1 MRIQHTTYRK
11 IIALLILLSSV
22 SSLFAQSKT
31 YHVTAEATSGGDG
44 LSWDKAITLTE
55 ALNLAKAGDEIWV
68 KGYEDITGHIYKAPE
83 GGFVLPSGVA
93 MYGGFE
99 GKETNKN
106 ALPTGRHKYQMKY
119 QTALVG
125 DINTND
131 KASQQL
137 IIYPENTTR
146 TDNATHVLTLQM
158 GVTPG
163 NTNENNAPTI
173 VSGFLIA
180 AGNASGENTSAN
192 GRGGGIYVVN
202 NSNGGNA
209 QSRFFRISQC
219 NFANNYGMRG
229 GAIYVDKSCTN
240 PQSAI
245 SYCSFFNNVAGKRGT
260 SENEGGGMWIDGTA
274 TVYNC
279 NINNNTNGGIRLSK
293 TSKIVNCSVIANTVS
308 AVDLTAAGAS
318 GSDGG
323 GAVYNTVLWHCT
335 TLCKNDTRP
344 VFKSCAF
351 SEVESADG
359 KDANGNVRISI
370 QNHTTKP
377 APWFVQSVVNL
388 GYDFS
393 FSSNLKQL
401 INTSFR
407 FEETSA
413 LYGAGD
419 LQYYQNYIEKSNL
432 EATGSTDVR
441 GKKRYE
447 SSSID
452 IGAYEY
458 ERLMAGRIR
467 YVMQNRQ
474 GTGDGSSWANA
485 MDDIQKAIN
494 DLAEDANGMKGEVW
508 VAEGTY
514 EIKNRIAEAQNA
526 PTSLLMKDG
535 ISVYGS
541 FKGNETSRA
550 QRIAASTDLKEPWSW
565 HYKSTI
571 KGNGYEST
579 TWSPTD
585 EEWKV
590 TSSSYHVVWFAP
602 LPDGGQAFSDNVYLE
617 GFIIEGGA
625 YQETND
631 KKFEPDCGAGVYMN
645 DPNAKLRYCIVRNCN
660 PGIKDTENKTPRGG
674 GIYCRNGMTEGNLV
688 YNCSAYMGGGI
699 YIDDAGFVT
708 RSMVTNCSANM
719 GAGVYLKGDA
729 TDPNKAYYQ
738 ILATSVVSNNTST
751 RNGAVYVDG
760 HGLVINNTITNNY
773 TTNTSDAADKESSNT
788 GGVYIKKKGLIA
800 NNIIWNNSLL
810 QSTSNSNHQ
819 AARAQVYA
827 ASPTKETVQ
836 FYNNAISDVNAAIW
850 NNTYQVGT
858 TAINNYYSGMGFEQI
873 QGTQFSTK
881 EDFNNKRGVITD
893 KTEVDYFWEVKQGT
907 RLRNIGISYALL
919 PSAYL
924 YQPQI
929 DLNGKP
935 FSFTPSTGAYM
946 PDNHDIVFELN
957 TTAKRLRIYY
967 DRSRELVE
975 GTGQSWEK
983 SYTSS
988 AVDEVI
994 DYLAT
999 IQDGDT
1005 VNVVEK
1011 GSTTKTK
1018 FTINKADGYQ
1028 FEICAREGIFA
1039 PKTAYV
1045 NEESD
1050 AKSCTF
1056 RIQPTVLPLTL
1067 YAGYPAYSEKKNPD
1081 DSDRNPILYRTE
1093 VNGNMEGSELSDG
1106 LYHLV
1111 RIEAGANVTID
1122 GYVFT
1127 HAYAAG
1133 KAYMPYGGGAL
1144 IGSVDQIND
1153 PTTVKF
1159 KNCIFENNTAMNGAA
1174 LATMPDAENVNL
1186 ELENCVIN
1194 NNTSKDLHN
1203 QNPSELPS
1211 IIYLNK
1217 SNGSNNSLTL
1227 NHVSIINN
1235 EGVAPDYNL
1244 VQQTSYAVGNK
1255 LYING
1260 AWEGSKC
1267 NNTIDINTLGKDGA
1281 MNFSNPT
1288 KEVGAKMVG
1297 NVYFGGYAAFRPLT
1311 SSIEAGKIINSA
1323 ASSTTTKDMTGEER
1337 NLGGAPDLGAY
1348 EALLPKDGHVIY
1360 VRSYNTEWIEN
1371 NATDKEQIDG
1381 SPNFNLLNDDTSG
1394 KVYNGTSWDAAI
1406 HGNAVC
1412 DLNQLEANDNNFY
1425 IRLEDGKM
1433 MAATKDV
1440 RAYSVYQKP
1449 TSWKN
1454 NTGIYAD
1461 NYYGPISGHYSHFMV
1476 NGFINDYLK
1485 DNTNAD
1491 LYWNVYQGNTNHKDK
1506 YSDKDFNLIN
1516 NDRKERYVSG
1526 LQFAVEK
1533 AAKYNEEHKNESG
1546 FIPKEVWVGAG
1557 VYTDYKGFVIR
1568 NGVKVYGGFPHE
1580 GNPNMD
1586 DRLPLLSQY
1595 IPARG
1600 DKKDKKKSDYETI
1613 LQIRKESPV
1622 KRDNNDVLQHNMETE
1637 INNRNVERHYVL
1649 YQPDVCVPTWHVV
1662 GDSSTITQA
1671 NSYRFI
1677 KNNSSHP
1684 YYENYQGNSANAPY
1698 NVNIYKQYENVKWD
1712 GFTIRHGY
1720 IINYQANRD
1729 GGPGV
1734 RVFDN
1739 VELENLVIVNN
1750 LNHGYRV
1757 RGGGL
1762 YMDGQNSK
1770 ISNSY
1775 QLNNYAT
1782 NANSVSKAQVP
1793 DDTFKKNKSKYGNQD
1808 VYGGGAYM
1816 IVGTGFNMVV
1826 AKNRVMGT
1834 TESGGGIF
1842 IESATF
1848 YNNTVAYNMVENK
1861 NEGSGIMQWSNA
1873 ETGINSSLSLYNCI
1887 IYGNI
1892 KRNGGTNY
1900 QVGSTSVNTFK
1911 TPHSCYLPSCTDAL
1925 NNIFKK
1931 DSKNIISSVN
1941 PFADGENA
1949 KNTLDFR
1956 LAAESKCL
1964 NAGTEDL
1971 KQNGEAKIASLPSKD
1986 MDFTNRIKDCTV
1998 DIGAYEADNT
2008 ENIAAEAKTN
2018 TAGIVDYIYYVTSNG
2033 YGNRSGDSP
2042 KNAAC
2047 ADKLQS
2053 VLTAAGKLFEE
2064 KNKGI
2069 TDNAKKS
2076 KVYVKVA
2083 GYQADENGDRFVY
2096 HANTLADPND
2106 PQSYTFLIPNGVWLM
2121 GGYNEGTQKNGVP
2134 DPKTYNWDNDQRDC
2148 INEYQTLL
2156 SAKTEVK
2163 AGSTVTQEV
2172 NGYHTVCFGKWPTGE
2187 LDDYNTTAIEYR
2199 AVIDGCHLIDGNASD
2214 VAGFKSMGGAAV
2226 VPKKAHVRN
2235 CLITGCE
2242 ATKGGALS
2250 LLKGGMVSGSVI
2262 LNNKAQEGGAI
2273 YAPRTTS
2280 QIEEEKDFHAYV
2292 ISCTI
2297 VKNDATIGGGIY
2309 QEDNT
2314 LIGGNS
2320 VIWGNTAQTDNN
2332 ISGKVDFLS
2341 EDYLQG
2347 TGSGSL
2353 TTQFYPYNYCFVE
2366 KMSLPANMMNTE
2378 MSSDWESYFKNQTYY
2393 VPRAYSPLIGNGVD
2407 KSYVEAWK
2415 DYGISDYDI
2424 TGKTRT
2430 LSERQTAGAFALEL
2444 PIFDT
2449 TKLLKRLFVSQE
2461 GGELV
2466 NDENIQKYYGRSFL
2480 TPFNSL
2486 DAALDYIKEAREKN
2500 VATEAT
2506 HFEILMTGGT
2516 YKPGKMR
2523 KDKDLSPDQNT
2534 IDRRLQS
2541 FTIPVNVDIFGSFSV
2556 NDPYSSTPVDPKT
2569 GKETGGKFTSLG
2581 DKTLEADGDIKT
2593 ILEDRNK
2600 DHMTDNNKNGL
2611 IEPWEF
2617 QNPTILSGDIKA
2629 SEKERNVYHVVYSNA
2644 ESTGTSSSQNNEV
2657 VLDGITIM
2665 NGETMTELKS
2675 IEGENKIAEIGRG
2688 GGIYTNRVNYTL
2700 NRCRLMKNSGLH
2712 GGAIYANNASLDII
2726 GSTISGNRDV
2736 SEKASQDKIAL
2747 PGKGG
2752 AIYLYLTESK
2762 NGNLHIIN
2770 SLLANNDVTCG
2781 KITSTESSQGGA
2793 IYIRRADDAS
2803 TMTAG
2808 YQDAYI
2814 VNSLIVNNKAKEDG
2828 AIHVENEVSG
2838 TITPI
2843 LYNTAIWGNEST
2855 GNSVLLKRE
2864 HMRNCAWDELPESTA
2879 STANDGNIKL
2889 NKENIASDGPRFT
2902 EPTTIK
2908 GYEGYKLDAKW
2919 NPQAISVLTD
2929 AGDGKKKA
2937 DDTYEKGKEGKYF
2950 DWWYKHE
2957 DRLDDYGYPSEY
2969 IRSANSS
2976 KEYFRYVGPKD
2987 EKGVVTEKPID
2998 IGMYEFQYVLKF
3010 TDLER
3015 VYIGMTQEGEGDG
3028 SSWANQ
3034 STDLR
3039 GAIIAMANPSGN
3051 ASTGTGTGITSKR
3064 QVFVRGGTYY
3074 SPTYSSGD
3082 AFSLF
3087 VNNADK
3093 AQYIESIELVGGC
3106 TGKKI
3111 NGKEEQDFSNP
3122 SVLVE
3127 NPTKVNETKN
3137 LLNITTNGKPVTISG
3152 FTFINISNQE
3162 DYGVGINAVNNLTAD
3177 GNTAATLKVHHCAF
3191 RYNNKAGMLAENK
3204 DANSAL
3210 KLWNVLFADGK
3221 GDGIIINNGKS
3232 DITNATFVNNNGTAV
3247 STTSVY
3253 NSVAWKNK
3261 DQAKLNFKDHY
3272 NVIIDKNVVNGD
3284 VLNGPNFVDPEHGD
3298 YRIRPSLLLLNQGN
3312 NEKYCQAVGLTEAG
3326 HEIDYPATLAA
3337 EKDLGNTARLIGS
3350 NIDIGAY
3357 ECDTEMKSIIYVKSV
3372 LTNGTGESW
3381 DNPTN
3386 DLQGAINL
3394 AELYANKHAGEYGYV
3409 FVDRNLK
3416 ADNVNISMPG
3426 VKMFGSMR
3434 EETSSETGTEAIVND
3449 LLSQR
3454 KGIIE
3459 SSSQSTI
3466 NGLTLNNTTTGS
3478 ETRMCLVDGFKVSG
3492 NVSLKG
3498 NSMLSTSIIDG
3509 NISGDANGMLYNSL
3523 ALGTVENVK
3532 SVNVTASGAL
3542 SSTTGSAANRASVNT
3557 YNKPVNTY
3565 NKYVKDEYWKFQL
3578 DETSGDINANADATA
3593 TNECI
3598 DKVMHRHDLAGNKRI
3613 RDNVDNGCFETW
3625 YLTNDAEANMTD
3637 YPHGKSVVYV
3647 MTEDKELKLDNGFY
3661 TETNPFCPGF
3671 LLLKHHAGLR
3681 GNNSYVNLT
3690 NFAVE
3695 RNLKKGTNFF
3705 SMPFKATKMEVS
3717 GFENPE
3723 TSGVIAYYYNA
3734 ATRAKYDYKFGKTN
3748 SEAWIRGVDNQ
3759 RNFTAG
3765 FRMDATE
3772 AKTVRFY
3779 GTSYTE
3785 KDGRTNRSLLDKI
3798 TLVQNNN
3805 QQPWSSS
3812 NGGGLKFTHK
3822 ENMGWNLFG
3831 SPYLCAMNYS
3841 DMEYG
3846 RVIYQYDDNDKDKG
3860 NDNDND
3866 NDNDNGIY
3874 KAINTDGIKTGY
3886 IPAMDAV
3893 FTQTATLDNSEIVIV
3908 EHSPAR
3914 AKTAYQATKALNIA
3928 ITQNDRISRA
3938 SNGSPV
3944 DDQLQLNAVP
3954 AQEAKSDFDL
3964 GSDGVKWMT
3973 SQNAQIYATRNGGRY
3988 SLLSAISIDA
3998 EQSIGISL
4006 PETGEYTISI
4016 PEECDASE
4024 YETVWLKD
4032 KETGKAIDLKEGDY
4046 RFHASQAGEQN
4057 HRFTISF
4064 NRMATDMK
4072 SDISIQSIGFRT
4084 IVLKGLQPN
4093 DLISVYAADGV
4104 LALQKKA
4111 KAEKEQVRTA
4121 IQGNVIVEVTRGGKQ
4136 MAVRK
4141 IALK

>member
-1 MRIQHTTYRK
+1 MRKLYPTYCK
-11 IIALLILLSSV
+11 LIATLLLLGCSIALS
-22 SSLFAQSKT
+22 AQGKT
-31 YHVTAEATSGGDG
+31 YHVKADSEITTSGNDG
-44 LSWDKAITLTE
+44 LSWNKAITLE
-55 ALNLAKAGDEIWV
+55 NALHLAKAGDEIWV

-93 MYGGFE
+93 MYGGFA
-99 GKETNKN
+99 GDETIKN
-106 ALPTGRHKYQMKY
+106 DLPTGRHKYQMKY

-125 DINTND
+125 DIATND

-146 TDNATHVLTLQM
+146 SDNATHVLTLQM
-158 GVTPG
+158 GVTQD
-163 NTNENNAPTI
+163 NTNDSNKPTI

-180 AGNASGENTSAN
+180 AGNAKGENTSAN

-202 NSNGGNA
+202 KSNDNNA
-209 QSRFFRISQC
+209 GSRYFRISQC

-229 GAIYVDKSCTN
+229 GAIYVDNSCTN
-240 PQSAI
+240 QLSAI
-245 SYCSFFNNVAGKRGT
+245 SYCSIFNNVAGKRGS

-279 NINNNTNGGIRLSK
+279 NINNNTNGGIRLSN

-308 AVDLTAAGAS
+308 AVDLTTAGAS
-318 GSDGG
+318 GSNDG

-351 SEVESADG
+351 SEVEPAGG
-359 KDANGNVRISI
+359 KDANGNVHISI

-474 GTGDGSSWANA
+474 GKGDGSSWANA

-508 VAEGTY
+508 VAGGTY
-514 EIKNRIAEAQNA
+514 EIKNRITEAQNA

-541 FKGNETSRA
+541 FKGDEKSRA
-550 QRIAASTDLKEPWSW
+550 ERFAASTDLKEPWSW
-565 HYKSTI
+565 HNPSTI

-602 LPDGGQAFSDNVYLE
+602 LPGGGQAFSDNVYLE

-631 KKFEPDCGAGVYMN
+631 PKFEPDCGAGVYMN

-810 QSTSNSNHQ
+810 QSTSNSNQQ

-858 TAINNYYSGMGFEQI
+858 TAINNYYSGMGFI
-873 QGTQFSTK
+873 QGDTDTPFCTT

-893 KTEVDYFWEVKQGT
+893 KTKINYFWELKQGT

-946 PDNHDIVFELN
+946 PDNYDIVFELN
-957 TTAKRLRIYY
+957 KTAKRLRIYY

-999 IQDGDT
+999 IQDGGK

-1011 GSTTKTK
+1011 GSTTITE
-1018 FTINKADGYQ
+1018 FTINQADGYQ

-1067 YAGYPAYSEKKNPD
+1067 YAGYPTYSENQNPD
-1081 DSDRNPILYRTE
+1081 DSDRNPTLYRTE
-1093 VNGNMEGSELSDG
+1093 INGNMEGSELSDG

-1159 KNCIFENNTAMNGAA
+1159 RNCIFENNTAMNGAA

-1194 NNTSKDLHN
+1194 NNTSQDINEQQLT
-1203 QNPSELPS
+1203 EWPS

-1217 SNGSNNSLTL
+1217 SKGSNNQLTL
-1227 NHVSIINN
+1227 KHVTIINN
-1235 EGVAPDYNL
+1235 IGLAPATKDL
-1244 VQQTSYAVGNK
+1244 GSTSYAAGNVVI
-1255 LYING
+1255 YQDQTI
-1260 AWEGSKC
+1260 EGSTAC
-1267 NNTIDINTLGKDGA
+1267 NSIYPIHTLGESGA
-1281 MNFSNPT
+1281 KNFSNPT
-1288 KEVGAKMVG
+1288 KEVGARMVG
-1297 NVYFGGYAAFRPLT
+1297 NVYYGGYAFFRPLT
-1311 SSIEAGKIINSA
+1311 SSIEADKIINSA
-1323 ASSTTTKDMTGEER
+1323 ASSTTTKDMTSEER

-1348 EALLPKDGHVIY
+1348 EAILPEDGRVIY
-1360 VRSYNTEWIEN
+1360 VRSYNTKYISNEDSN
-1371 NATDKEQIDG
+1371 YDDQDG
-1381 SPNFNLLNDDTSG
+1381 EPDFNLLQESDTQ
-1394 KVYNGTSWDAAI
+1394 YDGTSWDKAI
-1406 HGNAVC
+1406 IGNAMC
-1412 DLNQLEANDNNFY
+1412 DNNIERKGNNFY
-1425 IRLEDGKM
+1425 VTENGSLLNTSIENK
-1433 MAATKDV
+1433 
-1440 RAYSVYQKP
+1440 AYSQNGGKYRSE
-1449 TSWKN
+1449 TDSYGDFWKN
-1454 NTGIYAD
+1454 
-1461 NYYGPISGHYSHFMV
+1461 SGNLQNQESTAWKTY
-1476 NGFINDYLK
+1476 NKI
-1485 DNTNAD
+1485 TN
-1491 LYWNVYQGNTNHKDK
+1491 NRN
-1506 YSDKDFNLIN
+1506 
-1516 NDRKERYVSG
+1516 ERYISG
-1526 LQFAVEK
+1526 LQYAVEK
-1533 AAKYNEEHKNESG
+1533 AAKINEDLKSG
-1546 FIPKEVWVGAG
+1546 EKPVVVWVGAG
-1557 VYTDYKGFVIR
+1557 IYTDYKGFVIR
-1568 NGVKVYGGFPHE
+1568 DKVKVYGGFPYE
-1580 GNPNMD
+1580 GYPNES
-1586 DRLPLLSQY
+1586 DRHPLLSQY
-1595 IPARG
+1595 VPARKEYENL
-1600 DKKDKKKSDYETI
+1600 DKTKYETI
-1613 LQIRKESPV
+1613 LQIRKELPV
-1622 KRDNNDVLQHNMETE
+1622 YFKNGDKEMWYQEKNSTDGSNYDFTKTL
-1637 INNRNVERHYVL
+1637 INSGKTERHYVL
-1649 YQPDVCVPTWHVV
+1649 YQPDVCLPTWSPS
-1662 GDSSTITQA
+1662 GDGNASRTDGNAVRYKGNLID
-1671 NSYRFI
+1671 NINY
-1677 KNNSSHP
+1677 KD
-1684 YYENYQGNSANAPY
+1684 YEYA
-1698 NVNIYKQYENVKWD
+1698 KWD
-1712 GFTIRHGY
+1712 GFSVRHGY
-1720 IINYQANRD
+1720 IINYPGANRD
-1729 GGPGV
+1729 GGAGV
-1734 RVFDN
+1734 RVFRG
-1739 VELENLVIVNN
+1739 VELENLIIVNN
-1750 LNHGYRV
+1750 FNHGSRV

-1762 YMDGQNSK
+1762 YMDGENSK

-1775 QLNNYAT
+1775 LLRNLSY
-1782 NANSVSKAQVP
+1782 ANSSE
-1793 DDTFKKNKSKYGNQD
+1793 S
-1808 VYGGGAYM
+1808 YGGGAYM
-1816 IVGTGFNMVV
+1816 IQGTGFNLVV
-1826 AKNRVMGT
+1826 ANNRCYNGICR
-1834 TESGGGIF
+1834 GGGIF
-1842 IESATF
+1842 LESAKF
-1848 YNNTVAYNMVENK
+1848 YNNTIAYNMATN
-1861 NEGSGIMQWSNA
+1861 G
-1873 ETGINSSLSLYNCI
+1873 TGIYHWQDANTGVSSQLSLYNCI
-1887 IYGNI
+1887 IYDNYDNSKQITDQVNSAASGKMNPSHNCYMNSGNI
-1892 KRNGGTNY
+1892 NNKFQESDGNFTGTYLAFPFEDKTYKNGKDGVFRFRNARLKNNFRLNESDGLDGNKCLNGGTTE
-1900 QVGSTSVNTFK
+1900 VGSGII
-1911 TPHSCYLPSCTDAL
+1911 LPET
-1925 NNIFKK
+1925 
-1931 DSKNIISSVN
+1931 
-1941 PFADGENA
+1941 
-1949 KNTLDFR
+1949 
-1956 LAAESKCL
+1956 
-1964 NAGTEDL
+1964 
-1971 KQNGEAKIASLPSKD
+1971 D
-1986 MDFTNRIKDCTV
+1986 MDYTNRIKDCAI

-2008 ENIAAEAKTN
+2008 ENIAAQAKTN

-2033 YGNRSGDSP
+2033 YGNRSGNSP

-2069 TDNAKKS
+2069 TDNDKKS

-2121 GGYNEGTQKNGVP
+2121 GGYNEGTQKNGEP
-2134 DPKTYNWDNDQRDC
+2134 IEGTYNWDDDQRDC

-2187 LDDYNTTAIEYR
+2187 LDDYNTKAIEYR

-2214 VAGFKSMGGAAV
+2214 KAGFKSMGGAAV

-2280 QIEEEKDFHAYV
+2280 QIEEKKGFHAYV

-2297 VKNDATIGGGIY
+2297 IKNDATIGGGIY

-2332 ISGKVDFLS
+2332 ISGKVDILS
-2341 EDYLQG
+2341 ADYLQG
-2347 TGSGSL
+2347 ISSL
-2353 TTQFYPYNYCFVE
+2353 TTKFYPYNYCFVE

-2378 MSSDWESYFKNQTYY
+2378 MTSDWESYFKDQTYY

-2415 DYGISDYDI
+2415 NYGISDYDI

-2444 PIFDT
+2444 PTFDKN
-2449 TKLLKRLFVSQE
+2449 KLLTRLFVSQE

-2466 NDENIQKYYGRSFL
+2466 NDADIQKYYGRSFL

-2486 DAALDYIKEAREKN
+2486 DAALDYINEARKQE
-2500 VATEAT
+2500 VAKDNT

-2523 KDKDLSPDQNT
+2523 KKENISTGQTN

-2541 FTIPVNVDIFGSFSV
+2541 FTIPANVDIFGSFTV
-2556 NDPYSSTPVDPKT
+2556 NDLYSSTPVDPKT
-2569 GKETGGKFTSLG
+2569 GEKTGEKLISLGGK
-2581 DKTLEADGDIKT
+2581 TLKADDDIKT
-2593 ILEDRNK
+2593 ILKNRNES
-2600 DHMTDNNKNGL
+2600 HMTDNNKNGL

-2629 SEKERNVYHVVYSNA
+2629 SETERNVYHVVYSNA
-2644 ESTGTSSSQNNEV
+2644 ESSLNNEV

-2665 NGETMTELKS
+2665 NGETMTELKTM
-2675 IEGENKIAEIGRG
+2675 EGEDEKVAEIGRG
-2688 GGIYTNRVNYTL
+2688 GGIYTNRMNYTL

-2752 AIYLYLTESK
+2752 AIYLYLTASE

-2793 IYIRRADDAS
+2793 IYIRRASDAVN
-2803 TMTAG
+2803 MPAN

-2814 VNSLIVNNKAKEDG
+2814 VNSLIVNNKAKQDG
-2828 AIHVENEVSG
+2828 AIHVENEVTSG
-2838 TITPI
+2838 TTITPI

-2864 HMRNCAWDELPESTA
+2864 HMNNCAWDELPESTT
-2879 STANDGNIKL
+2879 STANDGNVKL
-2889 NKENIASDGPRFT
+2889 NTENIASDGPRFT
-2902 EPTTIK
+2902 EPTTTK

-2929 AGDGKKKA
+2929 AGDGSKDK
-2937 DDTYEKGKEGKYF
+2937 DDKNETGKYLN
-2950 DWWYKHE
+2950 WWTMHNN
-2957 DRLDDYGYPSEY
+2957 RLKEYGYRSEY

-2976 KEYFRYVGPKD
+2976 KEYYRYVGPKD
-2987 EKGVVTEKPID
+2987 EKGEVTEKPID

-3010 TDLER
+3010 TDLEK

-3051 ASTGTGTGITSKR
+3051 SSAGTGTGITSKR

-3087 VNNADK
+3087 VNNGDK
-3093 AQYIESIELVGGC
+3093 AKFIESIELVGGC
-3106 TGKKI
+3106 TGKNI
-3111 NGKEEQDFSNP
+3111 NGKEDQDFSNP
-3122 SVLVE
+3122 SVLIE

-3152 FTFINISNQE
+3152 FTFTNKSNQK
-3162 DYGVGINAVNNLTAD
+3162 DYGVGINAMVNNDQAGKGEKMRL
-3177 GNTAATLKVHHCAF
+3177 HHCAF
-3191 RYNNKAGMLAENK
+3191 RKNNGTGMVVNNQK
-3204 DANSAL
+3204 GYGINM
-3210 KLWNVLFADGK
+3210 WNVLFADGI
-3221 GDGIIINNGKS
+3221 GDGLTITGS
-3232 DITNATFVNNNGTAV
+3232 QSADITNATFVNNTGTAV
-3247 STTSVY
+3247 SGTDNVY
-3253 NSVAWKNK
+3253 NSVAWKNGS
-3261 DQAKLNFKDHY
+3261 QKLNTDIKY
-3272 NVIIDKNVVNGD
+3272 NNVVIDRTIENGN
-3284 VLNGPNFVDPEHGD
+3284 VLNGPNFVDPTNCD
-3298 YRIRPSLLLLNQGN
+3298 YRIRPSLLLLDQGN
-3312 NEKYCQAVGLTEAG
+3312 NEKYCQAVGLTEEG

-3337 EKDLGNTARLIGS
+3337 EKDLGNTARLIGD

-3394 AELYANKHAGEYGYV
+3394 AELYANKNAGKYGYV

-3434 EETSSETGTEAIVND
+3434 EETRSVEDTEDTEAIVSN

-3466 NGLTLNNTTTGS
+3466 NGLTLNNTTTGT
-3478 ETRMCLVDGFKVSG
+3478 ENRMCLVDGFKVSG
-3492 NVSLKG
+3492 AVSIQG

-3523 ALGTVENVK
+3523 ALGTVEKVK
-3532 SVNVTASGAL
+3532 SVNVTAAKAL
-3542 SSTTGSAANRASVNT
+3542 PEISGSAANRSSVTTN
-3557 YNKPVNTY
+3557 N
-3565 NKYVKDEYWKFQL
+3565 YVKDEYWKYQL
-3578 DETSGDINANADATA
+3578 DETDNNNINQHDANVDGNPTKACTVQ
-3593 TNECI
+3593 
-3598 DKVMHRHDLAGNKRI
+3598 VMHNHDLAGNQRI
-3613 RDNVDNGCFETW
+3613 RGKVDNGCFETW
-3625 YLTNDAEANMTD
+3625 YLTNDATANQDD

-3647 MTEDKELKLDNGFY
+3647 MTEDKELKLDNTFY
-3661 TETNPFCPGF
+3661 TEMNPFSPGF

-3695 RNLKKGTNFF
+3695 RKLKAGTNFF
-3705 SMPFKATKMEVS
+3705 SMPFKANNMEVE
-3717 GFENPE
+3717 GTKNPADGSV
-3723 TSGVIAYYYNA
+3723 TAYYYNA
-3734 ATRAKYDYKFGKTN
+3734 ATRAKYDYKFDQ
-3748 SEAWIRGVDNQ
+3748 SESKAWVKGVDNQ

-3765 FRMDATE
+3765 FRMDATA

-3785 KDGRTNRSLLDKI
+3785 NGSQLGQI

-3841 DMEYG
+3841 DMAYG
-3846 RVIYQYDDNDKDKG
+3846 RVIYQCEE
-3860 NDNDND
+3860 
-3866 NDNDNGIY
+3866 NGSY
-3874 KAINTDGIKTGY
+3874 KVINTYDSDTGNSTDGY

-3893 FTQTATLDNSEIVIV
+3893 FTQTATLDNSESVIV
-3908 EHSPAR
+3908 EHSEAR
-3914 AKTAYQATKALNIA
+3914 ATTAYQTTRALDIA
-3928 ITQNDRISRA
+3928 ITQSNRNSRA
-3938 SNGSPV
+3938 GNGTPV
-3944 DDQLQLNAVP
+3944 DDQLQLNTVP
-3954 AQEAKSDFDL
+3954 AYEAKSDFDL

-3988 SLLSAISIDA
+3988 SLLSAISIEA

-4016 PEECDASE
+4016 PEDCDASE

-4072 SDISIQSIGFRT
+4072 SDISIQAIGFRT

>member
-1 MRIQHTTYRK
+1 MRKLYPTYCRL
-11 IIALLILLSSV
+11 IATLLLVGCSIALS
-22 SSLFAQSKT
+22 AQGNT
-31 YHVTAEATSGGDG
+31 YHVKVDSEITASGSDG
-44 LSWDKAITLTE
+44 LSWEKAITLTE
-55 ALNLAKAGDEIWV
+55 ALRLAKAGDEIWV

-93 MYGGFE
+93 MYGGFA
-99 GKETNKN
+99 GNETIKN
-106 ALPTGRHKYQMKY
+106 DLPTGRHKYQMKY

-125 DINTND
+125 DLNTND

-146 TDNATHVLTLQM
+146 NDNATHVLTLQM
-158 GVTPG
+158 GVTQD
-163 NTNENNAPTI
+163 NTNDGNKPTI

-180 AGNASGENTSAN
+180 AGNAKGENTSAN

-202 NSNGGNA
+202 NSNDGNA

-229 GAIYVDKSCTN
+229 GAIYVDNSCTN
-240 PQSAI
+240 QQSAI

-279 NINNNTNGGIRLSK
+279 NINNNTNGGIRLSG

-308 AVDLTAAGAS
+308 AVDLTTAGAS
-318 GSDGG
+318 DSNGG

-351 SEVESADG
+351 SEVEPAGG
-359 KDANGNVRISI
+359 KDANGNVHISI

-388 GYDFS
+388 GFDFS

-413 LYGAGD
+413 LYSAGD

-467 YVMQNRQ
+467 YVMPTRQ
-474 GTGDGSSWANA
+474 GTGDGSSWENA

-541 FKGNETSRA
+541 FKGDETSRA

-617 GFIIEGGA
+617 GFTIEGGA

-631 KKFEPDCGAGVYMN
+631 PKFEPDCGAGVYMD

-729 TDPNKAYYQ
+729 TNSEKAYYQ

-810 QSTSNSNHQ
+810 QSTSNSNQQ

-858 TAINNYYSGMGFEQI
+858 TAINNYYSGMGFI
-873 QGTQFSTK
+873 QGDTDTPFCTT

-893 KTEVDYFWEVKQGT
+893 KTEINYFWELKQGT

-946 PDNHDIVFELN
+946 PDNHNIVFELN
-957 TTAKRLRIYY
+957 KTAKRLRIYY

-999 IQDGDT
+999 IQDGEK

-1011 GSTTKTK
+1011 GSTTKTE
-1018 FTINKADGYQ
+1018 FTINKAEGYQ

-1067 YAGYPAYSEKKNPD
+1067 YAGYPAYSENKNPD
-1081 DSDRNPILYRTE
+1081 DSDRNPTLYRTE
-1093 VNGNMEGSELSDG
+1093 INGNMEGSELSDG

-1159 KNCIFENNTAMNGAA
+1159 RNCIFENNTAMNGAA

-1194 NNTSKDLHN
+1194 NNTSQDINEQQLT
-1203 QNPSELPS
+1203 EWPS

-1217 SNGSNNSLTL
+1217 SEGSNNQLTL
-1227 NHVSIINN
+1227 KYVTIINN
-1235 EGVAPDYNL
+1235 IGLAPATKDL
-1244 VQQTSYAVGNK
+1244 GSTSYAAGNVVIYQGK
-1255 LYING
+1255 TI
-1260 AWEGSKC
+1260 EGSTAC
-1267 NNTIDINTLGKDGA
+1267 NSIYPINTLGENGA
-1281 MNFSNPT
+1281 KNFSNPT
-1288 KEVGAKMVG
+1288 KEVGARMVG
-1297 NVYFGGYAAFRPLT
+1297 NVYYGGYAFFRPLT

-1323 ASSTTTKDMTGEER
+1323 ASSTTTKASSTTTKDMTGEER

-1348 EALLPKDGHVIY
+1348 EALLPEDGRVIY
-1360 VRSYNTEWIEN
+1360 VRSYNTKYISNEDSN
-1371 NATDKEQIDG
+1371 CDDQDG
-1381 SPNFNLLNDDTSG
+1381 EPDFNLLQESDTQ
-1394 KVYNGTSWDAAI
+1394 YDGTSWDKAI
-1406 HGNAVC
+1406 IGNAMC
-1412 DLNQLEANDNNFY
+1412 DNNIEKKGNNFY
-1425 IRLEDGKM
+1425 VTENGSLLSTSIENK
-1433 MAATKDV
+1433 
-1440 RAYSVYQKP
+1440 AYSQNGGKYRSE
-1449 TSWKN
+1449 TDSYGDFWKN
-1454 NTGIYAD
+1454 SGNLQNQKSTD
-1461 NYYGPISGHYSHFMV
+1461 WENY
-1476 NGFINDYLK
+1476 N
-1485 DNTNAD
+1485 
-1491 LYWNVYQGNTNHKDK
+1491 Q
-1506 YSDKDFNLIN
+1506 IN
-1516 NDRKERYVSG
+1516 NNREERYISG
-1526 LQFAVEK
+1526 LQYAVET
-1533 AAKYNEEHKNESG
+1533 AAKINENLQPGEE
-1546 FIPKEVWVGAG
+1546 PVVVWVGAG
-1557 VYTDYKGFVIR
+1557 IYTDYKGFVIR
-1568 NGVKVYGGFPHE
+1568 DKVKVYGGFPYE
-1580 GNPNMD
+1580 GYPNES
-1586 DRLPLLSQY
+1586 DRHPLLSQY
-1595 IPARG
+1595 VPARKEYENL
-1600 DKKDKKKSDYETI
+1600 DKTKYETI

-1622 KRDNNDVLQHNMETE
+1622 YFTVSSKEMWYQEYKPEDGSKYEYTKTLIDKKET
-1637 INNRNVERHYVL
+1637 ERHYVL
-1649 YQPDVCVPTWHVV
+1649 YQPDVCLPTWSPS
-1662 GDSSTITQA
+1662 GD
-1671 NSYRFI
+1671 
-1677 KNNSSHP
+1677 
-1684 YYENYQGNSANAPY
+1684 GNSLRTDGNA
-1698 NVNIYKQYENVKWD
+1698 VRYKGDLKDDKYYKNYEYAKWD
-1712 GFTIRHGY
+1712 GFSVRHGY
-1720 IINYQANRD
+1720 IINYPGANRD
-1729 GGPGV
+1729 GGAGV
-1734 RVFDN
+1734 RVFRG
-1739 VELENLVIVNN
+1739 VELENLIIVNN
-1750 LNHGYRV
+1750 FNHGNRV

-1762 YMDGQNSK
+1762 YMDGENTT

-1775 QLNNYAT
+1775 LLKNFTYSYAE
-1782 NANSVSKAQVP
+1782 
-1793 DDTFKKNKSKYGNQD
+1793 NKSNES
-1808 VYGGGAYM
+1808 YGGGAYM
-1816 IVGTGFNMVV
+1816 IQGKGYNLIV
-1826 AKNRVMGT
+1826 ANNRSHYKYTNGVIT
-1834 TESGGGIF
+1834 NCLGGGIF
-1842 IESATF
+1842 LESAKF
-1848 YNNTVAYNMVENK
+1848 YNNTIAYNQAET
-1861 NEGSGIMQWSNA
+1861 GSGIYHYQDKY
-1873 ETGINSSLSLYNCI
+1873 TGIDSQLSLYNCI
-1887 IYGNI
+1887 IYDNYKNKDNKYEVTDQVSSAAWDKMKTSHNCYMNSGNI
-1892 KRNGGTNY
+1892 NNKFQESDGNFTGTKAQAFPFENQTYESGHEGNFRFRNARLKNNFRLNESDGLAGNKCLNGGTTE
-1900 QVGSTSVNTFK
+1900 VGSGII
-1911 TPHSCYLPSCTDAL
+1911 LPET
-1925 NNIFKK
+1925 
-1931 DSKNIISSVN
+1931 
-1941 PFADGENA
+1941 
-1949 KNTLDFR
+1949 
-1956 LAAESKCL
+1956 
-1964 NAGTEDL
+1964 
-1971 KQNGEAKIASLPSKD
+1971 D
-1986 MDFTNRIKDCTV
+1986 MDYTNRIKDCTI

-2008 ENIAAEAKTN
+2008 ANIAPQEKTDG
-2018 TAGIVDYIYYVTSNG
+2018 AGIVDYIYYVTQNG
-2033 YGNRSGDSP
+2033 WGNRSGDSP

-2053 VLTAAGKLFEE
+2053 VLTAAGKLFKE

-2069 TDNAKKS
+2069 TDNDKKS

-2121 GGYNEGTQKNGVP
+2121 GGYNEGTQKNGEP
-2134 DPKTYNWDNDQRDC
+2134 IEGTYNWDNDQRNC
-2148 INEYQTLL
+2148 ISEYQTIL

-2214 VAGFKSMGGAAV
+2214 KAGFKSMGGAAV

-2235 CLITGCE
+2235 CLITGCD

-2250 LLKGGMVSGSVI
+2250 LLKGGMVSGSII
-2262 LNNKAQEGGAI
+2262 LNNVAQEGGAI

-2297 VKNDATIGGGIY
+2297 VKNEATTGGGIY

-2320 VIWGNTAQTDNN
+2320 VIWGNNAQADNN
-2332 ISGKVDFLS
+2332 ISGKVDILS
-2341 EDYLQG
+2341 ADYLQG
-2347 TGSGSL
+2347 TGL
-2353 TTQFYPYNYCFVE
+2353 RTTKFYPYNYCFVE

-2378 MSSDWESYFKNQTYY
+2378 MTSDWESYFKNQIYY

-2407 KSYVEAWK
+2407 KAYIEAWK
-2415 DYGISDYDI
+2415 NYGISDYDI

-2444 PIFDT
+2444 PTFDKN
-2449 TKLLKRLFVSQE
+2449 KLLTRLFVSQE

-2466 NDENIQKYYGRSFL
+2466 KDADIQKYYGRSFL

-2486 DAALDYIKEAREKN
+2486 DAALDYINEARKQK
-2500 VATEAT
+2500 VADETT

-2523 KDKDLSPDQNT
+2523 KKENISTGQTN

-2541 FTIPVNVDIFGSFSV
+2541 FTIPANVDIFGSFSV
-2556 NDPYSSTPVDPKT
+2556 EDNYSSDPKDAVPT
-2569 GKETGGKFTSLG
+2569 ESFTSLG
-2581 DKTLEADGDIKT
+2581 NITLRPEMKIKDI
-2593 ILEDRNK
+2593 LSERNK
-2600 DHMTDNNKNGL
+2600 NHMADNNKNGL

-2629 SEKERNVYHVVYSNA
+2629 SEKERNVYHVVYSKA
-2644 ESTGTSSSQNNEV
+2644 ESSLNNEV

-2665 NGETMTELKS
+2665 NGETMTELKTM
-2675 IEGENKIAEIGRG
+2675 EGEDEEVAEIGRG
-2688 GGIYTNRVNYTL
+2688 GGIYTNRMNYTL

-2752 AIYLYLTESK
+2752 AIYLYLTASE

-2781 KITSTESSQGGA
+2781 NITSTESSQGGA
-2793 IYIRRADDAS
+2793 IYIRRADDAGS
-2803 TMTAG
+2803 MTEG

-2814 VNSLIVNNKAKEDG
+2814 VNSLIVNNKAKQDG
-2828 AIHVENEVSG
+2828 AIHVENEVESG

-2855 GNSVLLKRE
+2855 DNSVLLRRE
-2864 HMRNCAWDELPESTA
+2864 HMNNCAWDELPESTT

-2889 NKENIASDGPRFT
+2889 NTENIASDGPRFT
-2902 EPTTIK
+2902 EPTTTK

-2929 AGDGKKKA
+2929 AGDGSKDK
-2937 DDTYEKGKEGKYF
+2937 DDKNETGKYLN
-2950 DWWYKHE
+2950 WWTMHNT
-2957 DRLDDYGYPSEY
+2957 RLKKNVYRSEY

-2987 EKGVVTEKPID
+2987 ENGNVAKKPID

-3010 TDLER
+3010 TDQEK

-3051 ASTGTGTGITSKR
+3051 SSTGTGTGISSKR

-3082 AFSLF
+3082 AFSLY
-3087 VNNADK
+3087 VNAADK

-3122 SVLVE
+3122 SVLIE

-3152 FTFINISNQE
+3152 FTFQNQS
-3162 DYGVGINAVNNLTAD
+3162 GVGVNAKINNNQAGT
-3177 GNTAATLKVHHCAF
+3177 GEKMRFHHCAF
-3191 RYNNKAGMLAENK
+3191 RKNNGTGMVVNNQK
-3204 DANSAL
+3204 GYGINI
-3210 KLWNVLFADGK
+3210 WNVLFA
-3221 GDGIIINNGKS
+3221 NGEANGLTIYGS
-3232 DITNATFVNNNGTAV
+3232 QSADITNTTFVCNKDTAV
-3247 STTSVY
+3247 SGTDNVY
-3253 NSVAWKNK
+3253 NSVAWKNGSQ
-3261 DQAKLNFKDHY
+3261 DLNTGNK
-3272 NVIIDKNVVNGD
+3272 NAVIANSIKNGD
-3284 VLNGPNFVDPEHGD
+3284 VLNGPNFVDPTNGD
-3298 YRIRPSLLLLNQGN
+3298 YRIRPSLMLLDQGN
-3312 NEKYCQAVGLTEAG
+3312 NEKYPLNAD
-3326 HEIDYPATLAA
+3326 INS
-3337 EKDLGNTARLIGS
+3337 EKDLGNTARLIGD

-3394 AELYANKHAGEYGYV
+3394 AELYANKNPGKYGYV

-3416 ADNVNISMPG
+3416 AYNVNISMPG

-3434 EETSSETGTEAIVND
+3434 EEKSPETGTEAIVKD
-3449 LLSQR
+3449 LLTQR

-3459 SSSQSTI
+3459 SSSQSAI
-3466 NGLTLNNTTTGS
+3466 IGLTLNNVTTGT
-3478 ETRMCLVDGFKVSG
+3478 ETSMCLVDGFKVSG
-3492 NVSLKG
+3492 NISLKG
-3498 NSMLSTSIIDG
+3498 NSMLSTSILDA
-3509 NISGDANGMLYNSL
+3509 NAKVTGDASAWLYNSL

-3542 SSTTGSAANRASVNT
+3542 PSSTGSAVNRSSVTT
-3557 YNKPVNTY
+3557 YNKY
-3565 NKYVKDEYWKFQL
+3565 NKYVKDDYWKYQL
-3578 DETSGDINANADATA
+3578 NETDNANINANTDASE
-3593 TNECI
+3593 TNACI
-3598 DKVMHRHDLAGNKRI
+3598 NKVMHSHDLAGNQRI
-3613 RDNVDNGCFETW
+3613 RNNVDNGCFETW
-3625 YLTNDAEANMTD
+3625 YLTNDATANQDD

-3647 MTEDKELKLDNGFY
+3647 MAEDKELKLDNTFY
-3661 TETNPFCPGF
+3661 TETNPFSPGF

-3695 RNLKKGTNFF
+3695 RNLKSRTNFF
-3705 SMPFKATKMEVS
+3705 SMPFKATNMEVE
-3717 GFENPE
+3717 GTNNPADG
-3723 TSGVIAYYYNA
+3723 SVAAYYYNA
-3734 ATRAKYDYKFGKTN
+3734 ATRAKYDYKFDQNDSK
-3748 SEAWIRGVDNQ
+3748 AWVKGVDNQ

-3765 FRMDATE
+3765 FRMDANGN
-3772 AKTVRFY
+3772 KTVRFY
-3779 GTSYTE
+3779 GISYTE
-3785 KDGRTNRSLLDKI
+3785 NGSQLGQI

-3805 QQPWSSS
+3805 QQPWSDS

-3831 SPYLCAMNYS
+3831 SPYLCAMNYR

-3846 RVIYQYDDNDKDKG
+3846 RVIYQYDNDD
-3860 NDNDND
+3860 DD
-3866 NDNDNGIY
+3866 DNGSYKAIY
-3874 KAINTDGIKTGY
+3874 RAINTDGVTTGY

-3893 FTQTATLDNSEIVIV
+3893 FTQTATLDNSESVIV
-3908 EHSPAR
+3908 EHSGAKAGKAYAGNTR
-3914 AKTAYQATKALNIA
+3914 ALDIA
-3928 ITQNDRISRA
+3928 ITQNSRISRA
-3938 SNGSPV
+3938 GNGTPV

-3988 SLLSAISIDA
+3988 SLLSAISIEA

-4032 KETGKAIDLKEGDY
+4032 KETGKAIELKEGDY

-4072 SDISIQSIGFRT
+4072 SDISIQAIGFRT

-4104 LALQKKA
+4104 LALQMKA

-4121 IQGNVIVEVTRGGKQ
+4121 IRGNVIVEVTRGGKQ

>member
-1 MRIQHTTYRK
+1 
-11 IIALLILLSSV
+11 
-22 SSLFAQSKT
+22 
-31 YHVTAEATSGGDG
+31 
-44 LSWDKAITLTE
+44 
-55 ALNLAKAGDEIWV
+55 
-68 KGYEDITGHIYKAPE
+68 
-83 GGFVLPSGVA
+83 
-93 MYGGFE
+93 
-99 GKETNKN
+99 
-106 ALPTGRHKYQMKY
+106 
-119 QTALVG
+119 
-125 DINTND
+125 
-131 KASQQL
+131 
-137 IIYPENTTR
+137 
-146 TDNATHVLTLQM
+146 
-158 GVTPG
+158 
-163 NTNENNAPTI
+163 
-173 VSGFLIA
+173 
-180 AGNASGENTSAN
+180 
-192 GRGGGIYVVN
+192 
-202 NSNGGNA
+202 
-209 QSRFFRISQC
+209 
-219 NFANNYGMRG
+219 
-229 GAIYVDKSCTN
+229 
-240 PQSAI
+240 
-245 SYCSFFNNVAGKRGT
+245 
-260 SENEGGGMWIDGTA
+260 
-274 TVYNC
+274 
-279 NINNNTNGGIRLSK
+279 
-293 TSKIVNCSVIANTVS
+293 
-308 AVDLTAAGAS
+308 
-318 GSDGG
+318 
-323 GAVYNTVLWHCT
+323 
-335 TLCKNDTRP
+335 
-344 VFKSCAF
+344 
-351 SEVESADG
+351 
-359 KDANGNVRISI
+359 
-370 QNHTTKP
+370 
-377 APWFVQSVVNL
+377 
-388 GYDFS
+388 
-393 FSSNLKQL
+393 
-401 INTSFR
+401 
-407 FEETSA
+407 
-413 LYGAGD
+413 
-419 LQYYQNYIEKSNL
+419 
-432 EATGSTDVR
+432 
-441 GKKRYE
+441 
-447 SSSID
+447 
-452 IGAYEY
+452 
-458 ERLMAGRIR
+458 
-467 YVMQNRQ
+467 
-474 GTGDGSSWANA
+474 

-541 FKGNETSRA
+541 FKGDETSRA

-729 TDPNKAYYQ
+729 KDPNKAYYQ

-788 GGVYIKKKGLIA
+788 GGVYIKEKGLIA

-810 QSTSNSNHQ
+810 QSTSNSNQQ

-858 TAINNYYSGMGFEQI
+858 TAINNYYSGMGFVLS
-873 QGTQFSTK
+873 GTNTPFST
-881 EDFNNKRGVITD
+881 EGDFNNKRGVITD
-893 KTEVDYFWEVKQGT
+893 KTEINYFWEVKKGT

-924 YQPQI
+924 YQPKI

-957 TTAKRLRIYY
+957 KTAKRLRIYY

-999 IQDGDT
+999 IQDGGT
-1005 VNVVEK
+1005 VDVVEK
-1011 GSTTKTK
+1011 GSTTKTS

-1045 NEESD
+1045 NEEGD

-1067 YAGYPAYSEKKNPD
+1067 YAGYPAYSENKNPD
-1081 DSDRNPILYRTE
+1081 DSDRNPTRYRTE
-1093 VNGNMEGSELSDG
+1093 VNGNMEGSDLSDG

-1159 KNCIFENNTAMNGAA
+1159 RNCIFENNTAMNGAA

-1194 NNTSKDLHN
+1194 NNTSQDINEQQLT
-1203 QNPSELPS
+1203 ELPS

-1217 SNGSNNSLTL
+1217 SEGSKNQLTL
-1227 NHVSIINN
+1227 KHVTIVNN
-1235 EGVAPDYNL
+1235 IGLAPETKDL
-1244 VQQTSYAVGNK
+1244 GSTSYAAGNVVIYQSK
-1255 LYING
+1255 TI
-1260 AWEGSKC
+1260 EGSTA
-1267 NNTIDINTLGKDGA
+1267 NNSIYPINTLGENGA
-1281 MNFSNPT
+1281 KNFSNPT

-1297 NVYFGGYAAFRPLT
+1297 NVYYGGYAFFRPLT
-1311 SSIEAGKIINSA
+1311 SSIEAGKIINSV

-1348 EALLPKDGHVIY
+1348 EAILPKAGRVIY
-1360 VRSYNTEWIEN
+1360 VRSYNTKYISNEDSN
-1371 NATDKEQIDG
+1371 YDDQDG
-1381 SPNFNLLNDDTSG
+1381 EPDFNLLQKSDTQ
-1394 KVYNGTSWDAAI
+1394 YDGTSWDKAI
-1406 HGNAVC
+1406 IGNAMC
-1412 DLNQLEANDNNFY
+1412 DNTIEKSGNKFYVTDNGTLLNTTIDNKEY
-1425 IRLEDGKM
+1425 SETGGKYRSE
-1433 MAATKDV
+1433 TNSYGDF
-1440 RAYSVYQKP
+1440 
-1449 TSWKN
+1449 WKN
-1454 NTGIYAD
+1454 
-1461 NYYGPISGHYSHFMV
+1461 SG
-1476 NGFINDYLK
+1476 
-1485 DNTNAD
+1485 
-1491 LYWNVYQGNTNHKDK
+1491 
-1506 YSDKDFNLIN
+1506 NLQKQKSTDWDTYNQIKN
-1516 NDRKERYVSG
+1516 NREERYISG
-1526 LQFAVEK
+1526 LQYAVEK
-1533 AAKYNEEHKNESG
+1533 AAKINESLKPG
-1546 FIPKEVWVGAG
+1546 EEPVVVWVGAG
-1557 VYTDYKGFVIR
+1557 IYTDYKGFVIR
-1568 NGVKVYGGFPHE
+1568 DKVKVYGGFPYE
-1580 GNPNMD
+1580 GYPNES
-1586 DRLPLLSQY
+1586 DRHPLLSQY
-1595 IPARG
+1595 VPAR
-1600 DKKDKKKSDYETI
+1600 KEYENLVKTKYETI

-1622 KRDNNDVLQHNMETE
+1622 YFKKGDKEMWYQEYKPEDGSKYEHTKTLIDKKET
-1637 INNRNVERHYVL
+1637 ERHYVL
-1649 YQPDVCVPTWHVV
+1649 YQPDVCLPTWSPS
-1662 GDSSTITQA
+1662 GD
-1671 NSYRFI
+1671 
-1677 KNNSSHP
+1677 
-1684 YYENYQGNSANAPY
+1684 GNSLRTDGNA
-1698 NVNIYKQYENVKWD
+1698 VRYKGNLIDNKYYKDYEYAKWD
-1712 GFTIRHGY
+1712 GFSVRHGY
-1720 IINYQANRD
+1720 IINYPGANRD
-1729 GGPGV
+1729 GGAGV
-1734 RVFDN
+1734 RVFRG
-1739 VELENLVIVNN
+1739 VELENLIIVNN
-1750 LNHGYRV
+1750 FNHGGRV

-1762 YMDGQNSK
+1762 YMDGENSK

-1775 QLNNYAT
+1775 LLRNLSY
-1782 NANSVSKAQVP
+1782 ANSSE
-1793 DDTFKKNKSKYGNQD
+1793 S
-1808 VYGGGAYM
+1808 YGGGAYM
-1816 IVGTGFNMVV
+1816 IQGTGYNLVV
-1826 AKNRVMGT
+1826 ANNRCYNGT
-1834 TESGGGIF
+1834 CRGGGIF
-1842 IESATF
+1842 LESAKF
-1848 YNNTVAYNMVENK
+1848 YNNTIAYNMATD
-1861 NEGSGIMQWSNA
+1861 G
-1873 ETGINSSLSLYNCI
+1873 TGIYHWQDAKTGVASQLSLYNCI
-1887 IYGNI
+1887 IYDNYNNSKQITDQVNSAASDKMNPSHNCYMNSGNI
-1892 KRNGGTNY
+1892 NDKFKESDGNFTGTKAQAFPFENQTYESGHEGNFRFRNARL
-1900 QVGSTSVNTFK
+1900 K
-1911 TPHSCYLPSCTDAL
+1911 
-1925 NNIFKK
+1925 NN
-1931 DSKNIISSVN
+1931 
-1941 PFADGENA
+1941 
-1949 KNTLDFR
+1949 FR
-1956 LAAESKCL
+1956 LAANSECL

-1971 KQNGEAKIASLPSKD
+1971 NQNDEAKIASLPSKD

-2008 ENIAAEAKTN
+2008 ENIAAQEKKYKADN
-2018 TAGIVDYIYYVTSNG
+2018 ADIVDYIYYVTSNG

-2042 KNAAC
+2042 ENAAC

-2053 VLTAAGKLFEE
+2053 VLTAAGELFKE

-2069 TDNAKKS
+2069 TDNNKKH

-2083 GYQADENGDRFVY
+2083 GYQADENGNRFVY
-2096 HANTLADPND
+2096 HANTLADPKD

-2134 DPKTYNWDNDQRDC
+2134 DPKTYNWDVDQRDC

-2187 LDDYNTTAIEYR
+2187 LDDYNTRAIEYR

-2214 VAGFKSMGGAAV
+2214 KAGFKSMGGAAV

-2297 VKNDATIGGGIY
+2297 VKNEATTGGGIY

-2332 ISGKVDFLS
+2332 ISGKVDILS

-2347 TGSGSL
+2347 TGSL

-2378 MSSDWESYFKNQTYY
+2378 MTSDWESYFKDETYY

-2407 KSYVEAWK
+2407 KAYIEAWK
-2415 DYGISDYDI
+2415 KYGISDYDI

-2430 LSERQTAGAFALEL
+2430 LIERQTAGAFALKL
-2444 PIFDT
+2444 PTFDT
-2449 TKLLKRLFVSQE
+2449 ARLLKRLFVSQE

-2466 NDENIQKYYGRSFL
+2466 NDEDIQKYYGRSFL

-2486 DAALDYIKEAREKN
+2486 DAALDYIEEARKQI
-2500 VATEAT
+2500 VAAAT
-2506 HFEILMTGGT
+2506 TRFEILMTGGT

-2523 KDKDLSPDQNT
+2523 EKGNISTGQTN

-2541 FTIPVNVDIFGSFSV
+2541 FTIPANVDIFGSFNV
-2556 NDPYSSTPVDPKT
+2556 NDLYSSTPVDPKT
-2569 GKETGGKFTSLG
+2569 GEKTGEELISLGGK
-2581 DKTLEADGDIKT
+2581 TLKADGEIKT
-2593 ILEDRNK
+2593 ILENRNK

-2629 SEKERNVYHVVYSNA
+2629 SEKEHNVYHVVYSNA

-2736 SEKASQDKIAL
+2736 SEKASQDEIAL

-2752 AIYLYLTESK
+2752 AIYLYLTASK

-2781 KITSTESSQGGA
+2781 KYTGTEVSQGGA

-2803 TMTAG
+2803 SMAED

-2814 VNSLIVNNKAKEDG
+2814 VNSLIVNNKANQDG
-2828 AIHVENEVSG
+2828 AIHVENEVKGG

-2855 GNSVLLKRE
+2855 GNSVLLQRE
-2864 HMRNCAWDELPESTA
+2864 HMNNCAWDELPESTT

-2929 AGDGKKKA
+2929 AGDGRKDA
-2937 DDTYEKGKEGKYF
+2937 NVANEAHEEGKYF
-2950 DWWYKHE
+2950 DWWNKHE
-2957 DRLDDYGYPSEY
+2957 DRLEAYGYRSEY

-2976 KEYFRYVGPKD
+2976 KDYFRYVGPKD
-2987 EKGVVTEKPID
+2987 ENGNEADKPID

-3051 ASTGTGTGITSKR
+3051 SSAGTGTGITSKR

-3087 VNNADK
+3087 VNNGDK
-3093 AQYIESIELVGGC
+3093 AKYIESIELVGGC
-3106 TGKKI
+3106 TGKKK

-3152 FTFINISNQE
+3152 FTFTNMSNQK

-3177 GNTAATLKVHHCAF
+3177 DNTAATLKVHHCAF
-3191 RYNNKAGMLAENK
+3191 RYNYKAGMLAQNT
-3204 DANSAL
+3204 DAKSAL
-3210 KLWNVLFADGK
+3210 KLWNVLFDGN
-3221 GDGIIINNGKS
+3221 GDGIKITGNGNP
-3232 DITNATFVNNNGTAV
+3232 DITNATFVNNKGNAV
-3247 STTSVY
+3247 STKSVY
-3253 NSVAWKNK
+3253 NSVAWGNGTQDLNIKNS
-3261 DQAKLNFKDHY
+3261 
-3272 NVIIDKNVVNGD
+3272 NVVIAADIKNGD

-3298 YRIRPSLLLLNQGN
+3298 YRIRPSLQLLDQGN
-3312 NEKYCQAVGLTEAG
+3312 NEKYCQAVGLTEEG

-3337 EKDLGNTARLIGS
+3337 EKDLGNTARLIGD

-3394 AELYANKHAGEYGYV
+3394 AELYANKNAGEYGYV

-3434 EETSSETGTEAIVND
+3434 EETRSATGPENIVEN

-3466 NGLTLNNTTTGS
+3466 NGLTLNNTTTGT

-3492 NVSLKG
+3492 AVSIQG

-3523 ALGTVENVK
+3523 ALGTVEKVK
-3532 SVNVTASGAL
+3532 SVNVTAAKAL
-3542 SSTTGSAANRASVNT
+3542 PEISGSAANRSSVTTN
-3557 YNKPVNTY
+3557 N
-3565 NKYVKDEYWKFQL
+3565 YVKDEYWKYQL
-3578 DETSGDINANADATA
+3578 DETDNNNINQHDANVDGNPTKACTVQ
-3593 TNECI
+3593 
-3598 DKVMHRHDLAGNKRI
+3598 VMHNHDLAGNQRI
-3613 RDNVDNGCFETW
+3613 RGKVDNGCFETW
-3625 YLTNDAEANMTD
+3625 YLTNDATANQDD

-3647 MTEDKELKLDNGFY
+3647 MTEDKELKLDNTFY
-3661 TETNPFCPGF
+3661 TEMNPFSPGF

-3695 RNLKKGTNFF
+3695 RNLKSGTNFF
-3705 SMPFKATKMEVS
+3705 SMPFKATDMEVEGTNDTADGS
-3717 GFENPE
+3717 V
-3723 TSGVIAYYYNA
+3723 TAYYYNA
-3734 ATRAKYDYKFGKTN
+3734 ATRAKYDYKFDQKD
-3748 SEAWIRGVDNQ
+3748 SKAWVRGVDNQ

-3765 FRMDATE
+3765 FRMDANGN
-3772 AKTVRFY
+3772 KTVRFY
-3779 GTSYTE
+3779 GISYTE
-3785 KDGRTNRSLLDKI
+3785 NGSQLGQI

-3846 RVIYQYDDNDKDKG
+3846 RVIYQCEE
-3860 NDNDND
+3860 
-3866 NDNDNGIY
+3866 NGSY
-3874 KAINTDGIKTGY
+3874 KAINTDGVTTGY

-3893 FTQTATLDNSEIVIV
+3893 FTQTATLDNSESVIV
-3908 EHSPAR
+3908 GHSEAR
-3914 AKTAYQATKALNIA
+3914 AKTAYQATRALDIA
-3928 ITQNDRISRA
+3928 ITQSNRNSRA
-3938 SNGSPV
+3938 GNGTPA

-3964 GSDGVKWMT
+3964 GSDGVKWMS

-3988 SLLSAISIDA
+3988 SLLSAISIEA

-4016 PEECDASE
+4016 PEDCDASE

-4072 SDISIQSIGFRT
+4072 SDISIQAIGFRT

-4121 IQGNVIVEVTRGGKQ
+4121 IQSNVIVEVTRGGKQ

>member
-1 MRIQHTTYRK
+1 MRKLYPTYCK
-11 IIALLILLSSV
+11 LIATLLLLGCSIALS
-22 SSLFAQSKT
+22 AQGKT
-31 YHVTAEATSGGDG
+31 YHVKADSEITTSGNDG
-44 LSWDKAITLTE
+44 LSWDKAITLE
-55 ALNLAKAGDEIWV
+55 SALSLAKAGDEIWV
-68 KGYEDITGHIYKAPE
+68 KGYEDITGHIYKAPRE
-83 GGFVLPSGVA
+83 GFVLPSGVA
-93 MYGGFE
+93 MYGGFA
-99 GKETNKN
+99 GNETIKN
-106 ALPTGRHKYQMKY
+106 NLPTGRHKYQMKY

-125 DINTND
+125 DLNTND

-146 TDNATHVLTLQM
+146 NDNATHVLTLQM
-158 GVTPG
+158 GVTQD
-163 NTNENNAPTI
+163 NTNDGNKPTI

-202 NSNGGNA
+202 KSNDNNA
-209 QSRFFRISQC
+209 GSRYFRISQC

-229 GAIYVDKSCTN
+229 GAIYVDNSCTN
-240 PQSAI
+240 QLSAI
-245 SYCSFFNNVAGKRGT
+245 SYCSIFNNVAGKRGS

-279 NINNNTNGGIRLSK
+279 NINNNTNGGIRLSG

-308 AVDLTAAGAS
+308 AVDLTTAGAS

-351 SEVESADG
+351 SEVEPAGG
-359 KDANGNVRISI
+359 KDANGNVHISI

-401 INTSFR
+401 TNTSFR

-467 YVMQNRQ
+467 YVKQKRV
-474 GTGDGSSWANA
+474 GKGDGSSWENA

-541 FKGNETSRA
+541 FKGDETSRA

-873 QGTQFSTK
+873 PGTQFSTK

-924 YQPQI
+924 YQPKI

-946 PDNHDIVFELN
+946 PDNHNIVFELN
-957 TTAKRLRIYY
+957 KTAKRLRIYY

-999 IQDGDT
+999 IQDGGT

-1011 GSTTKTK
+1011 GSTTKTE
-1018 FTINKADGYQ
+1018 FTINKEDGYQ

-1039 PKTAYV
+1039 LKTAYV
-1045 NEESD
+1045 NEEGD

-1067 YAGYPAYSEKKNPD
+1067 YAGYPAYSEKEDPT
-1081 DSDRNPILYRTE
+1081 DSDRNPTRYRTE
-1093 VNGNMEGSELSDG
+1093 VNGNIEGSELSDG

-1159 KNCIFENNTAMNGAA
+1159 RNCIFENNTAMNGAA

-1194 NNTSKDLHN
+1194 NNTSQDINEQQLT
-1203 QNPSELPS
+1203 ELPS

-1217 SNGSNNSLTL
+1217 SEGSKNQLTL
-1227 NHVSIINN
+1227 KHVTIVNN
-1235 EGVAPDYNL
+1235 IGLAPETKDL
-1244 VQQTSYAVGNK
+1244 GSTSYAAGNVVIYQSK
-1255 LYING
+1255 TI
-1260 AWEGSKC
+1260 EGSTA
-1267 NNTIDINTLGKDGA
+1267 NNSIYPINTLGENGA
-1281 MNFSNPT
+1281 KNFSNPT

-1297 NVYFGGYAAFRPLT
+1297 NVYYGGYAFFRPLT
-1311 SSIEAGKIINSA
+1311 SSIEAGKIINSV

-1348 EALLPKDGHVIY
+1348 EAILPKAGRVIY
-1360 VRSYNTEWIEN
+1360 VRSYNTKYISNEDSN
-1371 NATDKEQIDG
+1371 YDDQDG
-1381 SPNFNLLNDDTSG
+1381 EPDFNLLQKSDAQYD
-1394 KVYNGTSWDAAI
+1394 GTSWDKAI
-1406 HGNAVC
+1406 IGNAMC
-1412 DLNQLEANDNNFY
+1412 DNTIEKSGNKFYVTDNGTLLNTTIDNKEY
-1425 IRLEDGKM
+1425 SETGGKYRSE
-1433 MAATKDV
+1433 TNSYGDF
-1440 RAYSVYQKP
+1440 
-1449 TSWKN
+1449 WKN
-1454 NTGIYAD
+1454 
-1461 NYYGPISGHYSHFMV
+1461 SG
-1476 NGFINDYLK
+1476 
-1485 DNTNAD
+1485 
-1491 LYWNVYQGNTNHKDK
+1491 
-1506 YSDKDFNLIN
+1506 NLQKQKSTDWDTYNQIKN
-1516 NDRKERYVSG
+1516 NREERYISG
-1526 LQFAVEK
+1526 LQYAVEK
-1533 AAKYNEEHKNESG
+1533 AAKINESLKPG
-1546 FIPKEVWVGAG
+1546 EEPVVVWVGAG
-1557 VYTDYKGFVIR
+1557 IYTDYKGFVIR
-1568 NGVKVYGGFPHE
+1568 DKVKVYGGFPYE
-1580 GNPNMD
+1580 GYPNES
-1586 DRLPLLSQY
+1586 DRHPLLSQY
-1595 IPARG
+1595 VPAR
-1600 DKKDKKKSDYETI
+1600 KEYENLVKTKYETI

-1622 KRDNNDVLQHNMETE
+1622 YFKKGDKEMWYQEYKPEDGSKYEHTKTLIDKKET
-1637 INNRNVERHYVL
+1637 ERHYVL
-1649 YQPDVCVPTWHVV
+1649 YQPDVCLPTWSPS
-1662 GDSSTITQA
+1662 GD
-1671 NSYRFI
+1671 
-1677 KNNSSHP
+1677 
-1684 YYENYQGNSANAPY
+1684 GNSLRTDGNA
-1698 NVNIYKQYENVKWD
+1698 VRYKGDLKDDKYYKNYEYAKWD
-1712 GFTIRHGY
+1712 GFSVRHGY
-1720 IINYQANRD
+1720 IINYPGANRD
-1729 GGPGV
+1729 GGAGV
-1734 RVFDN
+1734 RVFRG
-1739 VELENLVIVNN
+1739 VELENLIIVNN
-1750 LNHGYRV
+1750 FNHGNRV

-1762 YMDGQNSK
+1762 YMDGENTT

-1775 QLNNYAT
+1775 LLKNFTYSYAE
-1782 NANSVSKAQVP
+1782 
-1793 DDTFKKNKSKYGNQD
+1793 NKSNES
-1808 VYGGGAYM
+1808 YGGGAYM
-1816 IVGTGFNMVV
+1816 IQGKGYNLIV
-1826 AKNRVMGT
+1826 ANNRSHYKYTNGVIT
-1834 TESGGGIF
+1834 NCLGGGIF
-1842 IESATF
+1842 LESAKF
-1848 YNNTVAYNMVENK
+1848 YNNTIAYNQAET
-1861 NEGSGIMQWSNA
+1861 GSGIYHYQDKY
-1873 ETGINSSLSLYNCI
+1873 TGIDSQLSLYNCI
-1887 IYGNI
+1887 IFDNYKNKDNKYEVTDQVSSAAWDKMKTSHNCYMNSGNI
-1892 KRNGGTNY
+1892 NNKFQESDGNFTGTKAQAFPFENQTYESGHEGNFRFRNARLKNNFRLNESDGLAGNKCLNGGTTE
-1900 QVGSTSVNTFK
+1900 VGSGII
-1911 TPHSCYLPSCTDAL
+1911 LPET
-1925 NNIFKK
+1925 
-1931 DSKNIISSVN
+1931 
-1941 PFADGENA
+1941 
-1949 KNTLDFR
+1949 
-1956 LAAESKCL
+1956 
-1964 NAGTEDL
+1964 
-1971 KQNGEAKIASLPSKD
+1971 D
-1986 MDFTNRIKDCTV
+1986 MDYTNRIKDCAI

-2008 ENIAAEAKTN
+2008 ANIAPQEKTDG
-2018 TAGIVDYIYYVTSNG
+2018 AGIVDYIYYVTQNG
-2033 YGNRSGDSP
+2033 WGNRSGDSP

-2053 VLTAAGKLFEE
+2053 VLTAAGKLFKE

-2069 TDNAKKS
+2069 TDNDKKH

-2083 GYQADENGDRFVY
+2083 GYQADENGNRFVY

-2121 GGYNEGTQKNGVP
+2121 GGYYEGDQEGGK
-2134 DPKTYNWDNDQRDC
+2134 PKDGTYNWNDDKRDC
-2148 INEYQTLL
+2148 INKYQTIL

-2214 VAGFKSMGGAAV
+2214 KAGFKSMGGAAV

-2280 QIEEEKDFHAYV
+2280 QIEEEKGFHAYV

-2297 VKNDATIGGGIY
+2297 VKNEATTGGGIY

-2320 VIWGNTAQTDNN
+2320 VIWGNNAQTDNN
-2332 ISGKVDFLS
+2332 ISGKVDILS
-2341 EDYLQG
+2341 ADNLQG
-2347 TGSGSL
+2347 TGSR
-2353 TTQFYPYNYCFVE
+2353 TTKFYPYNYCFVE

-2378 MSSDWESYFKNQTYY
+2378 MTSDWESYFKNQTYY

-2407 KSYVEAWK
+2407 KAYIEAWK
-2415 DYGISDYDI
+2415 NYGISDYDI

-2444 PIFDT
+2444 PTFDKN
-2449 TKLLKRLFVSQE
+2449 KLLTRLFVSQE

-2466 NDENIQKYYGRSFL
+2466 KDADIQKYYGRSFL

-2500 VATEAT
+2500 VATEST

-2523 KDKDLSPDQNT
+2523 KKENISTGQTN

-2541 FTIPVNVDIFGSFSV
+2541 FTIPANVDIFGSFSV
-2556 NDPYSSTPVDPKT
+2556 EDNYSSDPKDAVPT
-2569 GKETGGKFTSLG
+2569 ESFTSLG
-2581 DKTLEADGDIKT
+2581 NITLRPEMKIKDI
-2593 ILEDRNK
+2593 LSERNK
-2600 DHMTDNNKNGL
+2600 NHMADNNKNGL

-2629 SEKERNVYHVVYSNA
+2629 SEMERNVYHVVYSNA
-2644 ESTGTSSSQNNEV
+2644 ESSLNNEV

-2665 NGETMTELKS
+2665 NGETMTELKTM
-2675 IEGENKIAEIGRG
+2675 EGEDEEVAEIGRG
-2688 GGIYTNRVNYTL
+2688 GGIYTNRMNYTL

-2752 AIYLYLTESK
+2752 AIYLYLTASE

-2781 KITSTESSQGGA
+2781 NITSTESSQGGA
-2793 IYIRRADDAS
+2793 IYIRRADDAGS
-2803 TMTAG
+2803 MTEG

-2814 VNSLIVNNKAKEDG
+2814 VNSLIVNNKAKQDG
-2828 AIHVENEVSG
+2828 AIHVENEVTSG
-2838 TITPI
+2838 TTITPI

-2864 HMRNCAWDELPESTA
+2864 HMNNCAWDELPESTT
-2879 STANDGNIKL
+2879 STANDGNVKL
-2889 NKENIASDGPRFT
+2889 NTENIASDGPRFT

-2929 AGDGKKKA
+2929 AGDGRKDA
-2937 DDTYEKGKEGKYF
+2937 NVANEAHEEGKYF
-2950 DWWYKHE
+2950 DWWNKHE
-2957 DRLDDYGYPSEY
+2957 DRLEAYGYRSEY

-2976 KEYFRYVGPKD
+2976 KDYFRYVGPKD
-2987 EKGVVTEKPID
+2987 ENGNEADKPID

-3051 ASTGTGTGITSKR
+3051 SSAGTGTGITSKR

-3087 VNNADK
+3087 VNNGDK
-3093 AQYIESIELVGGC
+3093 AKYIESIELVGGC
-3106 TGKKI
+3106 TGKKK

-3152 FTFINISNQE
+3152 FTFTNMSNQK

-3177 GNTAATLKVHHCAF
+3177 GKTAATLKVHHCAF
-3191 RYNNKAGMLAENK
+3191 RYNNKAGMLAQNT
-3204 DANSAL
+3204 DAKSAL
-3210 KLWNVLFADGK
+3210 KLWNVLFANGYR
-3221 GDGIIINNGKS
+3221 DGIIITGDGKP
-3232 DITNATFVNNNGTAV
+3232 DITNATFVNNKGNAV
-3247 STTSVY
+3247 STKSVY
-3253 NSVAWKNK
+3253 NSVAWRNGTQDLNIKNS
-3261 DQAKLNFKDHY
+3261 
-3272 NVIIDKNVVNGD
+3272 NVVIAADIKNGD

-3298 YRIRPSLLLLNQGN
+3298 YRIRPSLQLLDQGN
-3312 NEKYCQAVGLTEAG
+3312 NEKYCQAVGLTEEG

-3337 EKDLGNTARLIGS
+3337 EKDLGNTARLIGDK
-3350 NIDIGAY
+3350 IDIGAY

-3372 LTNGTGESW
+3372 LTNGTGENG

-3394 AELYANKHAGEYGYV
+3394 AELYANKNPGEYGYV

-3434 EETSSETGTEAIVND
+3434 EETRSATGPENIVEN

-3466 NGLTLNNTTTGS
+3466 NGLTLNNTTTGT

-3492 NVSLKG
+3492 AVSIQG

-3523 ALGTVENVK
+3523 ALGTVEKVK
-3532 SVNVTASGAL
+3532 SVNVTAAKAL
-3542 SSTTGSAANRASVNT
+3542 PEISGSAANRSSVTTN
-3557 YNKPVNTY
+3557 N
-3565 NKYVKDEYWKFQL
+3565 YVKDEYWKYQL
-3578 DETSGDINANADATA
+3578 DETDNNNINQHDANVDGNPTKACTVQ
-3593 TNECI
+3593 
-3598 DKVMHRHDLAGNKRI
+3598 VMHNHDLAGNQRI
-3613 RDNVDNGCFETW
+3613 RGKVDNGCFETW
-3625 YLTNDAEANMTD
+3625 YLTNDATANQDD

-3647 MTEDKELKLDNGFY
+3647 MTEDKELKLDNTFY
-3661 TETNPFCPGF
+3661 TEMNPFSPGF

-3695 RNLKKGTNFF
+3695 RNLKSGTNFF
-3705 SMPFKATKMEVS
+3705 SMPFKATDMEVEGTNDPADGS
-3717 GFENPE
+3717 V
-3723 TSGVIAYYYNA
+3723 TAYYYNA
-3734 ATRAKYDYKFGKTN
+3734 ATRAKYDYKFDQKD
-3748 SEAWIRGVDNQ
+3748 SKAWVRGVDNQ

-3765 FRMDATE
+3765 FRMDANGN
-3772 AKTVRFY
+3772 KTVRFY
-3779 GTSYTE
+3779 GISYTE
-3785 KDGRTNRSLLDKI
+3785 NGSQLGQI

-3846 RVIYQYDDNDKDKG
+3846 RVIYQCEE
-3860 NDNDND
+3860 
-3866 NDNDNGIY
+3866 NGSY
-3874 KAINTDGIKTGY
+3874 KAINTDGVTTGY

-3893 FTQTATLDNSEIVIV
+3893 FTQTATLDNSESVIV
-3908 EHSPAR
+3908 GHSEAR
-3914 AKTAYQATKALNIA
+3914 AKTAYQATRALDIA
-3928 ITQNDRISRA
+3928 ITQSNRNSRA
-3938 SNGSPV
+3938 GNGTPA

-3964 GSDGVKWMT
+3964 GSDGVKWMN

-3988 SLLSAISIDA
+3988 SLLSAISIEA

-4016 PEECDASE
+4016 PEDCDASE

-4072 SDISIQSIGFRT
+4072 SDISIQAIGFRT

-4121 IQGNVIVEVTRGGKQ
+4121 IQSNVIVEVTRGGKQ